1 MNLGLKS
8 DANKLIALVEQRKI
22 ILTEEEKKVQYER
35 IKALKDDQDNLIDEK
50 IYFLKELASDPSVI
64 ESVRIHEAW
73 LLYSEELLKWGDFQK
88 AKDLAKEVSLHAR
101 ILKDQDSYT
110 RSLLVL

>member
-35 IKALKDDQDNLIDEK
+35 IKALKDE
-50 IYFLKELASDPSVI
+50 
-64 ESVRIHEAW
+64 
-73 LLYSEELLKWGDFQK
+73 
-88 AKDLAKEVSLHAR
+88 
-101 ILKDQDSYT
+101 
-110 RSLLVL
+110 